1 MVFTLVETSGF
12 SLATS
17 SLIIGR
23 AMTLVQGLPEWLE
36 QGTESSLRDTED
48 DVQPPGLA
56 QVTKPRSIA
65 AASHGP
71 TPIVL
76 TPTGGHSPAV
86 TGSSPAPWTDLD
98 KFYAD
103 VDETAGSDSDGDG
116 TDDSDDDGETSG
128 VFEEGDIEGASGDEE
143 ITSESEHSV
152 TGKGT
157 SGDDSHGLV

>member
-1 MVFTLVETSGF
+1 MVHD
-12 SLATS
+12 
-17 SLIIGR
+17 
-23 AMTLVQGLPEWLE
+23 LPDWLE

-56 QVTKPRSIA
+56 QATKPRSIA
-65 AASHGP
+65 SMSHGP

-86 TGSSPAPWTDLD
+86 TGSSPVPWTDLD

-103 VDETAGSDSDGDG
+103 VDETAGSDSDGGDSA
-116 TDDSDDDGETSG
+116 DDSGDDEETSG
-128 VFEEGDIEGASGDEE
+128 ELEEGGIEGGSGDEE
-143 ITSESEHSV
+143 IISESEGSV

-157 SGDDSHGLV
+157 SGDDSHGLP